1 MDKISLNFIKEKLR
15 NSHTENSI
23 SRKKAN
29 NSKFD
34 EICQEFLEFLKNERN
49 SDEISETEKKIID
62 LSSKVI
68 EKVINLPKNLE
79 HDSIESKVEE
89 KEEFSENNIKVVPNF
104 DTDLK
109 PNNENCDKNYN
120 CDVSEIFD
128 KNGFE
133 KDEIFGRNEILQNS
147 FYSDKISDHKIM
159 KSNNIFP
166 KTEFNQVKF
175 KYKSVKHIK
184 SDKRFNKNYDRNL
197 VMDTCQKSHFEING
211 SIFQKYHKST
221 PFAFVSRV
229 KSFQALPNVSDD
241 PHIFPYFRAHS
252 SCLYL

>member
-23 SRKKAN
+23 SRRKAN

-49 SDEISETEKKIID
+49 SDEISETEKKILD

-79 HDSIESKVEE
+79 NDTIESKVEK
-89 KEEFSENNIKVVPNF
+89 KEELSENKVKVFPNF
-104 DTDLK
+104 DLNPDQPISEIFEK
-109 PNNENCDKNYN
+109 NKFCDKN
-120 CDVSEIFD
+120 EIFNKSENFD
-128 KNGFE
+128 KSASFE
-133 KDEIFGRNEILQNS
+133 NS
-147 FYSDKISDHKIM
+147 FCSDKIIKSCKKVQKI
-159 KSNNIFP
+159 NL
-166 KTEFNQVKF
+166 NQVKF

-184 SDKRFNKNYDRNL
+184 SDKRYNKNCDRNL

-229 KSFQALPNVSDD
+229 KSFQALPKISDD
-241 PHIFPYFRAHS
+241 PDIFPYFRAHS